1 MAKISIDCLN
11 YVLCSVF
18 SVTLTYLDVVG
29 SLVTIA
35 TKKAETE

>member
-1 MAKISIDCLN
+1 MTKTSIDCLN
-11 YVLCSVF
+11 YVLYSQS

-35 TKKAETE
+35 TTRAETE